1 MSAYSIPALMPLIAL
16 LAIAAAA
23 DVAQR
28 TVPNWISVGIAV
40 SGIAAQTSNG
50 GWRAAA
56 SSAAVAL
63 ALGALLIVPW
73 SKRLIG
79 GGDLKLAVGA
89 AAWMGLGRILPFL
102 LATALVGGVLAVPF
116 LKSLTAVGR
125 ELLVALSRR
134 RVGTEAPS
142 TTERKVPFAVA
153 IAVGAV
159 AAAVVG

>member
-1 MSAYSIPALMPLIAL
+1 MPFTAL

-23 DVAQR
+23 DVADR
-28 TVPNWISVGIAV
+28 AVPNWISVAMAI
-40 SGIAAQTSNG
+40 SGIVAQASVG

-56 SSAAVAL
+56 LSTAVAL
-63 ALGALLIVPW
+63 ALGALLVVPW
-73 SKRLIG
+73 SMRLMG

-116 LKSLTAVGR
+116 LKSLAAAGR
-125 ELLVALSRR
+125 EMLVAVSRR
-134 RVGTEAPS
+134 RVGAAAPS

-159 AAAVVG
+159 AAVAVG